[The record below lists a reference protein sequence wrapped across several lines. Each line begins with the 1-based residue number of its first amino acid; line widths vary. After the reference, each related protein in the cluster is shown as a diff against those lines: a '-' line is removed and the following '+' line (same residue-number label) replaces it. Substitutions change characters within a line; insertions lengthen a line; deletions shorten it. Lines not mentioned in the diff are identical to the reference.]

1 MDESKTVG
9 RVKKLFDND
18 KMRRIIII
26 AGIAGIALIFLSN
39 YIDLGNSSD
48 KKREEE
54 FSVTT
59 YSTQIENDLQSVI
72 SHIEGAGKTEV
83 LLTMEN
89 SVEYVYLDDSTT
101 KTKEIE
107 PIIRGVLVVCEG
119 GDSPVVVER
128 ITEAVT
134 KSLDISEAKVCI
146 TKLSE

>member
-39 YIDLGNSSD
+39 YIDIGNSTD
-48 KKREEE
+48 KKAEEE

-72 SHIEGAGKTEV
+72 SQIEGAGKTEV

-134 KSLDISEAKVCI
+134 KSLDISAAKVCI